1 MLSMLSES
9 LGEIVVITGDFTI
22 HVGDNAKDY
31 KDQHTVLGCHV
42 KNKEGVRNQK
52 FVQLWTGQ

>member
-31 KDQHTVLGCHV
+31 KDQHRVLGYHV

-52 FVQLWTGQ
+52 FVQL